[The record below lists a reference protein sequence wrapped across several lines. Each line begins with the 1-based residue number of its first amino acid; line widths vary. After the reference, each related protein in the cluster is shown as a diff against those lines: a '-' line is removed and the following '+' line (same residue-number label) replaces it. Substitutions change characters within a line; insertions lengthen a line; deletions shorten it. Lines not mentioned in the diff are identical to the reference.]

1 MELEEYFRK
10 ILSNTLQPLL
20 QEIWRGNVN
29 QSTRELEALRRRV
42 KESMPENTASCGWK
56 AFSQNDEDGII
67 QECLRRLSLSFPL
80 SHTFIEFCCGNGLE
94 NCTHNLLINGYR
106 GVWLDGD
113 PANQAFIKNG
123 LGFLKNETLWV
134 RDDFLTL
141 QNIEHIL
148 KESIE
153 FLNEKNIDVF
163 VLDIDG
169 NDIYFAE
176 VIQRIIA
183 PKLFVVEYNSKFPP
197 PLSISI
203 DYNESHLFQWDDYS
217 GASLQK
223 FVDTLTD
230 YTLVSCN
237 LTGINAFFIRKDL
250 MKNFYEYDIN
260 SIYQPQRYEHVY
272 SITHTPS
279 FKWLKQ
285 IITKS

>member
-42 KESMPENTASCGWK
+42 KESMPENPASCGWK

-123 LGFLKNETLWV
+123 LVFLKNETLWV

-183 PKLFVVEYNSKFPP
+183 PKLFVVEYLSLIHIWHDRDRAPGRESRFRYHPRSPP
-197 PLSISI
+197 GVE
-203 DYNESHLFQWDDYS
+203 YGGNGAGGGRHSHRVQNRPRLY
-217 GASLQK
+217 
-223 FVDTLTD
+223 
-230 YTLVSCN
+230 
-237 LTGINAFFIRKDL
+237 
-250 MKNFYEYDIN
+250 
-260 SIYQPQRYEHVY
+260 
-272 SITHTPS
+272 
-279 FKWLKQ
+279 
-285 IITKS
+285 